1 MPNARYAFT
10 TGDTATL
17 PIKHDLAISLK
28 AADTRSAAQ
37 ACREMADALDRGY
50 IPGGG
55 FNPITGYVYETKQ
68 VRKEVARAGK

>member
-17 PIKHDLAISLK
+17 PIKHDLTISLK

-68 VRKEVARAGK
+68 VRKVAAQAGE